1 MSITSDVASAERG
14 AQSKI
19 KLSNC
24 KYFAITNYPNVR
36 ENTDVKGYGHHRY
49 INIEIP
55 PFNLNN
61 SFYKIDDYDK
71 KLNIYKNI

>member
-1 MSITSDVASAERG
+1 ML
-14 AQSKI
+14 SKI
-19 KLSNC
+19 KFSKC
-24 KYFAITNYPNVR
+24 KYFAITNYPNVK
-36 ENTDVKGYGHHRY
+36 ENIDVKGYGHHRY
-49 INIEIP
+49 INIEIS